1 MHMKRIVNGRAAE
14 VHLCSDCARSLGYGE
29 AFSGFGLGFGHLLGE
44 LLSSGEVGSA
54 NSMCCP
60 ACGKSFEEIAED
72 GKMGCAEC
80 YAVFYDRLL
89 PTLNK
94 IHGKSS
100 YMGSKPQMSGDN
112 RGSVANLDELKIA
125 LSEAVE
131 RQDFELAASLRDRIN
146 DIVREGGVQ

>member
-1 MHMKRIVNGRAAE
+1 
-14 VHLCSDCARSLGYGE
+14 
-29 AFSGFGLGFGHLLGE
+29 
-44 LLSSGEVGSA
+44 
-54 NSMCCP
+54 
-60 ACGKSFEEIAED
+60 
-72 GKMGCAEC
+72 MGCAEC

-94 IHGKSS
+94 SHGKTS

-112 RGSVANLDELKIA
+112 RNTTTNLDELKTA

-146 DIVREGGVQ
+146 DIVREGGEQ